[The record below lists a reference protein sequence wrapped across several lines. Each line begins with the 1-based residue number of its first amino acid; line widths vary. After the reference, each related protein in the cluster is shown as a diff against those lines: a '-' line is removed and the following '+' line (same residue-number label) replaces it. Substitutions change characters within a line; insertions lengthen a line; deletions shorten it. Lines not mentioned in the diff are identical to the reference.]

1 MLRLFRVCVFVLLCF
16 TSPVFA
22 GEDVAVLAKAATE
35 TLRSGD
41 ADAAIEQFDAAFSAG
56 APTIAMIYN
65 KAIAHFRKGETEI
78 ARQLFAQAGDDPKL
92 AAKARYNLGNTDYA
106 DAVKLTQGEE
116 ADPNAAISKLQSAIS
131 HYKRSLAMDRSD
143 PDSRANIESA
153 HKLMRQLQQ
162 QQQEQEQQQ
171 QNQQQDNSKQ
181 DQNQQQQDQQQ
192 SESQDK
198 DQKSQDQT
206 SNQTPN
212 DTEQSEEP
220 SEQDGNQN
228 QEQQS
233 DEESQDGSE
242 QQKPEEQQGKQQQ
255 QGSEQ
260 QEQKSKQENEQQNSQ
275 SQDKSQEQSESEE
288 KQAEG
293 EQESESKAEQPE
305 GELKP
310 QNAQQTDA
318 KPQSAADLKP
328 GQRMTK
334 QEARKMLQ
342 AVRDRDFRRRLE
354 KLSQLRTRRVRVEK
368 DW

>member
-1 MLRLFRVCVFVLLCF
+1 MFLRICIPVLLC
-16 TSPVFA
+16 SASSLFA
-22 GEDVAVLAKAATE
+22 AEDMAKLAKTATE

-56 APTIAMIYN
+56 QPTSAMIYN
-65 KAIAHFRKGETEI
+65 KAIAHFQKGETEI

-92 AAKARYNLGNTDYA
+92 AAKSRYNLGNTDYT
-106 DAVKLTQGEE
+106 DAVKLTKGEE
-116 ADPNAAISKLQSAIS
+116 PDPNGAISKLQSAIS

-143 PDSRANIESA
+143 PDARANIESA

-162 QQQEQEQQQ
+162 QQEQQQ
-171 QNQQQDNSKQ
+171 QNQQQQDNSQQ
-181 DQNQQQQDQQQ
+181 DQDQQQQDQQQ
-192 SESQDK
+192 SESQNK

-220 SEQDGNQN
+220 SEQDGDQN
-228 QEQQS
+228 QEQES
-233 DEESQDGSE
+233 DDQSQDGSE
-242 QQKPEEQQGKQQQ
+242 QQQPEEQQGKQQQ

-260 QEQKSKQENEQQNSQ
+260 QQQKSKQENEQQQSQ
-275 SQDKSQEQSESEE
+275 SQDKSQKQSQQSESEE
-288 KQAEG
+288 KQA
-293 EQESESKAEQPE
+293 QSESESQTKQPE

-310 QNAQQTDA
+310 KNAPQTGEQVPSDA
-318 KPQSAADLKP
+318 DFKP

-334 QEARKMLQ
+334 EEARKMLQ
-342 AVRDRDFRRRLE
+342 AVRDRDFRRRLD
-354 KLSQLRTRRVRVEK
+354 KLRQMQTRRVRVEK